1 MDKML
6 QQGDKISIIAC
17 SNGLLDS
24 QSKQIEN
31 LYMIL
36 KKAGLILVLSPY
48 VYRQESVFATD
59 AKNRAKVLMDSYNDN
74 EIKAIFDVSGG
85 NIANEILDLLDY
97 DLIKR
102 NPKPFWGYSDLT
114 TVINALYHQIGQC
127 DYLYQIRNIL
137 LKQQY
142 DDFNNSVFLNQ
153 NDLYDFSYCFI
164 QQTQMSGVVI
174 GGNIRCFLKL
184 AGTKYLPDFSNRI
197 LFLESYS
204 GDVALMTTYLTQLKQ
219 MGVFQKISG
228 LLLGT
233 FTEMERNNE
242 YPDIVALA
250 TRIIND
256 KNLAIAKTDDIGHSR
271 NSKCLII
278 GKEYRLKK

>member
-1 MDKML
+1 ML

-24 QSKQIEN
+24 QSKQIEI

-36 KKAGLILVLSPY
+36 KKAGLIPVLSPY
-48 VYRQESVFATD
+48 LYRQESVFATD

-102 NPKPFWGYSDLT
+102 NLKPFWGYSDLT
-114 TVINALYHQIGQC
+114 TVINALYRQTGQC
-127 DYLYQIRNIL
+127 EYLYQIRNIL

-164 QQTQMSGVVI
+164 QHTQMSGVVI

-233 FTEMERNNE
+233 FTEMKKNNE

-271 NSKCLII
+271 NTKCLII

>member
-1 MDKML
+1 ML

-24 QSKQIEN
+24 QSKQIEI

-36 KKAGLILVLSPY
+36 KKAGLIPVLSPY
-48 VYRQESVFATD
+48 LYRQESVFATD

-114 TVINALYHQIGQC
+114 TVINTLYHQTGQC
-127 DYLYQIRNIL
+127 QYLYQIRNIL

-233 FTEMERNNE
+233 FTEMKKNNE

>member
-1 MDKML
+1 ML
-6 QQGDKISIIAC
+6 QHGDKISIVAC
-17 SNGLLDS
+17 SNGLLN
-24 QSKQIEN
+24 SKKELIES
-31 LYMIL
+31 LCITL
-36 KKAGLILVLSPY
+36 QRAGLIPVLSPY
-48 VYRQESVFATD
+48 LYRQESVFATD
-59 AKNRAKVLMDSYNDN
+59 AKNRAKVLMDSYIDND
-74 EIKAIFDVSGG
+74 IKAIFDVSGG

-114 TVINALYHQIGQC
+114 TIINALYHQTNQC
-127 DYLYQIRNIL
+127 EYLYQIRNIL
-137 LKQQY
+137 VKQQY

-153 NDLYDFSYCFI
+153 NDLYEFSYHFI
-164 QQTQMSGVVI
+164 RQTQMSGVVI

-184 AGTKYLPDFSNRI
+184 AGTRYLPDFSDRI
-197 LFLESYS
+197 LFLESHS

-233 FTEMERNNE
+233 FTEMEKNNE
-242 YPDIVALA
+242 YPDIVTLA
-250 TRIIND
+250 TRIIDDN
-256 KNLAIAKTDDIGHSR
+256 NLPIAKTDEIGHSQ

-278 GKEYRLKK
+278 GKEYQLKK

>member
-1 MDKML
+1 
-6 QQGDKISIIAC
+6 
-17 SNGLLDS
+17 
-24 QSKQIEN
+24 
-31 LYMIL
+31 
-36 KKAGLILVLSPY
+36 
-48 VYRQESVFATD
+48 
-59 AKNRAKVLMDSYNDN
+59 
-74 EIKAIFDVSGG
+74 
-85 NIANEILDLLDY
+85 
-97 DLIKR
+97 
-102 NPKPFWGYSDLT
+102 
-114 TVINALYHQIGQC
+114 
-127 DYLYQIRNIL
+127 
-137 LKQQY
+137 
-142 DDFNNSVFLNQ
+142 
-153 NDLYDFSYCFI
+153 
-164 QQTQMSGVVI
+164 MSGVVI

-233 FTEMERNNE
+233 FTEMKKNNE

-250 TRIIND
+250 TRIIDD

>member
-1 MDKML
+1 ML

-36 KKAGLILVLSPY
+36 KKAGLIPVLSPY
-48 VYRQESVFATD
+48 LYRQESVFATD

-127 DYLYQIRNIL
+127 QYLYQIRNIL

-250 TRIIND
+250 TRIIDD

>member
-1 MDKML
+1 ML
-6 QQGDKISIIAC
+6 QHGDKISIIAC

-36 KKAGLILVLSPY
+36 KKAGLIPVLSPY
-48 VYRQESVFATD
+48 LYRQESVFATD

-114 TVINALYHQIGQC
+114 TVINALYHQTGQC
-127 DYLYQIRNIL
+127 EYLYQIRNIL

-250 TRIIND
+250 TRIIDD